1 MKKLLYILLVATLVG
16 CSFDCDYT
24 IEKLP
29 KNRISFKELP
39 DSVKTFIIKNSSRAH
54 DMIIVNRNEC
64 LDYRFVTVK
73 FIIDQWID
81 SYRLIDMKKN
91 IIYKIDYSKPRP
103 YILYNNNLYIP
114 NVYINDT
121 SDYYKAKFVEYQLK

>member
-39 DSVKTFIIKNSSRAH
+39 DSVKTFIIKNFSTTH
-54 DMIIVNRNEC
+54 KIIIVKRTEC
-64 LDYRFVTVK
+64 LDYRLVIVK
-73 FIIDQWID
+73 FIITPWTD

>member
-1 MKKLLYILLVATLVG
+1 MKYLYILLVATLVG

-39 DSVKTFIIKNSSRAH
+39 DSVKTFIIKNSGRAH

-64 LDYRFVTVK
+64 LDYRLVTVK

-91 IIYKIDYSKPRP
+91 IIYKIDYSKPYP

-114 NVYINDT
+114 NVYINDS

>member
-1 MKKLLYILLVATLVG
+1 MKYLYILLVATLVG

-39 DSVKTFIIKNSSRAH
+39 DSVKTFIIKNFSTTH
-54 DMIIVNRNEC
+54 KIIIVKRTEC
-64 LDYRFVTVK
+64 LDYRLVIVK
-73 FIIDQWID
+73 FIITPWTD

>member
-1 MKKLLYILLVATLVG
+1 MKYLYILLVATLVG

-29 KNRISFKELP
+29 KKRISFKELP
-39 DSVKTFIIKNSSRAH
+39 DSVKTFIIKNSSRPH

-64 LDYRFVTVK
+64 LDYRLVTVK

-91 IIYKIDYSKPRP
+91 IIYKIDYSKPYP